1 TPGQVENRALYPR
14 PEGWGFTAHRIKS
27 AI

>member
-1 TPGQVENRALYPR
+1 NRALYPR
-14 PEGWGFTAHRIKS
+14 PEGRGFTAHRIKS

>member
-1 TPGQVENRALYPR
+1 VENRALYPR

>member
-1 TPGQVENRALYPR
+1 QVENRTLYPR

>member
-1 TPGQVENRALYPR
+1 NRALYPR

>member
-1 TPGQVENRALYPR
+1 SQVENRALYPR